1 MLPILRENLIEHKIQ
16 EDYKYK
22 DLLHVINRI
31 TKLIAELEATK
42 DFLTFA
48 DEEDIRKNKIK
59 KFNLLIDE
67 IENQMQY
74 AKKQYQ
80 DNLTIGQGGDV
91 NRLIRN
97 TLKDK

>member
-1 MLPILRENLIEHKIQ
+1 MLPILKEDLTEYKIRD
-16 EDYKYK
+16 DYKYK

-31 TKLIAELEATK
+31 TQLIAELEVTK
-42 DFLTFA
+42 EFLTYA

-59 KFNLLIDE
+59 KFDLLIDD

-80 DNLTIGQGGDV
+80 DNLAIGQGGDTEK
-91 NRLIRN
+91 LIRN
-97 TLKDK
+97 TLKNN